1 MSKHCPGRSSL
12 PSRLFISH
20 FRRVSTPR
28 VSTFEGVPS
37 PSPRAFT
44 HHHLHLLMS
53 VSSSLYS
60 MESPCHT
67 PSPPFALS
75 TPQPLLITSS
85 CLILFWHPNTSRSS
99 SIVTLICFTLRNTLQ
114 RSDSFTHSQGLVHS
128 HLALAVTAAPLL
140 SSYRVTG
147 SSSQPFDEL
156 RFRPCNAKQQ
166 GLYMLMIEAAQ
177 AHRRG
182 RKRRG
187 EKMSC
192 LWPVG
197 LPSAVGERP
206 Y

>member
-1 MSKHCPGRSSL
+1 MAIGTISTPYRLSL

-37 PSPRAFT
+37 PSPQASSFT
-44 HHHLHLLMS
+44 HHLHLLIS

-114 RSDSFTHSQGLVHS
+114 RSDPFTHSQGLVHS

-147 SSSQPFDEL
+147 SSSQP
-156 RFRPCNAKQQ
+156 
-166 GLYMLMIEAAQ
+166 
-177 AHRRG
+177 
-182 RKRRG
+182 
-187 EKMSC
+187 
-192 LWPVG
+192 
-197 LPSAVGERP
+197 
-206 Y
+206 

>member
-1 MSKHCPGRSSL
+1 MAIGTISLLTASL
-12 PSRLFISH
+12 PSRLIFSH

-28 VSTFEGVPS
+28 VSPFEGVPS
-37 PSPRAFT
+37 PSPRASSFT

-114 RSDSFTHSQGLVHS
+114 RSDPFTHSQGLVHS
-128 HLALAVTAAPLL
+128 HLALAVAAAPLL
-140 SSYRVTG
+140 SGYRVTG
-147 SSSQPFDEL
+147 SSSQP
-156 RFRPCNAKQQ
+156 
-166 GLYMLMIEAAQ
+166 
-177 AHRRG
+177 
-182 RKRRG
+182 
-187 EKMSC
+187 
-192 LWPVG
+192 
-197 LPSAVGERP
+197 
-206 Y
+206 